1 MRAGKITFKN
11 YFAYLQRGHILM
23 LKCLFVKRKKSYIKK
38 ENILNGLDEVMYNF
52 TLYLEDDL

>member
-11 YFAYLQRGHILM
+11 YFAYLHRGHILM

-38 ENILNGLDEVMYNF
+38 ENILNGLDEVVYKF

>member
-1 MRAGKITFKN
+1 
-11 YFAYLQRGHILM
+11 M

-38 ENILNGLDEVMYNF
+38 ENILNGLDEVVYKL